1 MPPFPV
7 SKTKIV
13 PPRRRAEL
21 LTRQRLLDLLFE
33 ALDKKLTLISAPAG
47 YGKTSL
53 LIDLAHNSE
62 FPCCW
67 LTLDELDREPQRFA
81 AYFIAALA
89 ERFPKFGS
97 QSKSV
102 LDGMVS
108 FEQDMERLLVTLVNE
123 LYEQVQ
129 EYFIFVLDD
138 FHLLE
143 GATPIQNFVNRFIQ
157 LVDDNC
163 HLVISSRILT
173 GLTDLPLLVAREQVS
188 GLNFADLAFQPHE
201 LQALLAQNNNVH
213 ISDEEAARLIEEAE
227 GWITG
232 LQFSGATVLGRS
244 SPHAILRDSAGLSEY
259 FDQQVLDRQPP
270 DLREFIL
277 RTSLLEEFD
286 ASLCETVLAPLYAEP
301 QDWEERI
308 KLIARNNLFA
318 LPVGEDGRWLRYHHL
333 FRDFIRRRFERERPA
348 EIKPILSRLQQAYET
363 MGEWEKA
370 HHICRQLDDPTAL
383 AEMIERA
390 GTSMLQSAHLTME
403 SWLNELP
410 PSLLRTRPG
419 LLSIRGAITCTKGNL
434 QDGLILLNDAERLF
448 RVDGNAYGLALTLSR
463 RAGAYRFLGDY
474 EKALRDVDE
483 LIRLSED
490 EDELRMLYS
499 EALRIK
505 GLVLYRLGQARRS
518 VEYFE
523 KSLSLYISLND
534 SASIPRLLMETGMAY
549 RATGD
554 FEAARSAYEKAL
566 EIWRREGNLFWQA
579 SLLNNMGG
587 LFHGQGEYEKAAL
600 TFEEGLLCAQ
610 RSRYTR
616 LDGLI
621 SIGLGDLYAELEDF
635 EMAQQNYR
643 RAADVLQG
651 MNDRFLHNYL
661 ALAQANLALLQR
673 DAASARALIVQAADP
688 IRSSNSNYEQG
699 LLDFICGRLALL
711 EGKPRKAVEELA
723 SAEKRFAE
731 DGREMEAAA
740 VRVWRA
746 AACHQDGNRE
756 GAFHILHELA
766 ANRKK
771 SAHTLVAAVHQ
782 SRGWLNGLQP
792 TSAGGRAVRDLLSQ
806 ADRYANR
813 IPAIRRQLR
822 RQARIVL
829 APTPRLVIR
838 AFGNA
843 AVSVEGRPLS
853 PSDWQTQSVR
863 ELFFYFLA
871 ESKPLTK
878 EQIGEILWP
887 GFYDSARLK
896 LRFKNEIYRLRRA
909 VGQDA
914 ILFKDGLYSFNRSLD
929 YEYDVEAFEAYLAR
943 AKEAADPAEQI
954 ELYQKAVDLVS
965 GPYLNDI
972 YADWTIHHRER
983 LNQAFLAALVSLGD
997 LYQKHAQPER
1007 ALAVSRRAVEY
1018 DPVFEPAYHIAMQAH
1033 SRLNDRAAIRR
1044 TYQACVEALKKRLDM
1059 PPSEETEEL
1068 YRRLTK

>member
-1 MPPFPV
+1 MPPIPV

-21 LTRQRLLDLLFE
+21 LTRQRLLDLLFD
-33 ALDKKLTLISAPAG
+33 ALDRKLTLISAPAG

-97 QSKSV
+97 QSKGV

-143 GATPIQNFVNRFIQ
+143 GAAPIQNFVNRFVQ

-173 GLTDLPLLVAREQVS
+173 SLSDLPLLVAREQVS

-201 LQALLAQNNNVH
+201 LQALLAQNNNGH

-232 LQFSGATVLGRS
+232 LQFSDGNVLRS
-244 SPHAILRDSAGLSEY
+244 SAHTIMRDSAGLFEY

-286 ASLCETVLAPLYAEP
+286 ASLCETVLAPLYPEP
-301 QDWEERI
+301 QDWEQRI

-333 FRDFIRRRFERERPA
+333 FRDFIRHRFERERTG
-348 EIKPILSRLQQAYET
+348 EIKPILSRLQQAYES

-370 HHICRQLDDPTAL
+370 HHICRQLDDPAAL
-383 AEMIERA
+383 AEIIERA

-419 LLSIRGAITCTKGNL
+419 LLSIRGAITYTKGDL
-434 QDGLILLNDAERLF
+434 HGGLELLNEAEKLF
-448 RVDGNAYGLALTLSR
+448 RSENDVYGLALTLSR
-463 RAGAYRFLGDY
+463 RATGHRFLGDY
-474 EKALRDVDE
+474 EKALLDVDE

-490 EDELRMLYS
+490 EDDLRILYS

-518 VEYFE
+518 VEFFE
-523 KSLSLYISLND
+523 KSLNLYIRLND

-554 FEAARSAYEKAL
+554 FEAARNAYEKAL

-610 RSRYTR
+610 RSHYAR

-643 RAADVLQG
+643 HAADVLRG
-651 MNDRFLHNYL
+651 MDDRFLHNSL

-673 DAASARALIVQAADP
+673 DSALARALIVQAADS
-688 IRSSNSNYEQG
+688 ILSSNSNYEHG
-699 LLDFICGRLALL
+699 LLDFIHGRLALF
-711 EGKPRKAVEELA
+711 EGEPHKAVEELA
-723 SAEKRFAE
+723 NAEKHFVE
-731 DGREMEAAA
+731 DGREIEAAA
-740 VRVWRA
+740 SRVWRA

-756 GAFHILHELA
+756 GALHILHELT

-771 SAHTLVAAVHQ
+771 NAHILLTAVHQ
-782 SRGWLNGLQP
+782 SRGWLNGLQ
-792 TSAGGRAVRDLLSQ
+792 TNSAGARAVRDLFSQ
-806 ADRYANR
+806 ADRLANR

-822 RQARIVL
+822 RQARAVP
-829 APTPRLVIR
+829 APAPRLVIQ

-843 AVSVEGRPLS
+843 AVSVEGRLLS

-863 ELFFYFLA
+863 DLFFYFLSEA
-871 ESKPLTK
+871 KPLTK

-887 GFYDSARLK
+887 GFYDSAKLK

-914 ILFKDGLYSFNRSLD
+914 ILFKDALYSFNRSLD
-929 YEYDVEAFEAYLAR
+929 YEYDVEAFEACLVR
-943 AKEAADPAEQI
+943 AKEMANPVEQI
-954 ELYQKAVDLVS
+954 ELYQKAVDLVA

-972 YADWTIHHRER
+972 YADWTIHDRER
-983 LNQAFLAALVSLGD
+983 LSQAFLAALVSLGD
-997 LYQKHAQPER
+997 LCQKHAQPER

-1018 DPVFEPAYHIAMQAH
+1018 DPVFEPAYRLAMQIY

-1044 TYQACVEALKKRLDM
+1044 TYEACVEALKKRLDM